1 MKNKKLINS
10 FKYAFEGIKSAFK
23 SERNM
28 KIHISIALLVMLFGI
43 LLKIKTWEWIVCIS
57 YFALVIGGEC
67 FNTAIEIVVN
77 LAMPEI
83 NKDAKRSKDISA
95 GGVLVFAT
103 SSAVVGL
110 IIFVPKILALFK

>member
-10 FKYAFEGIKSAFK
+10 FKYAFSGIKSAFL

-28 KIHISIALLVMLFGI
+28 KIHVSIALLVILFGF
-43 LLKIKTWEWIVCIS
+43 LLKIETWEWIVCIG

-95 GGVLVFAT
+95 GGVLSFAIG
-103 SSAVVGL
+103 SAIVGL
-110 IIFVPKILALFK
+110 IIFVPKIIALFK